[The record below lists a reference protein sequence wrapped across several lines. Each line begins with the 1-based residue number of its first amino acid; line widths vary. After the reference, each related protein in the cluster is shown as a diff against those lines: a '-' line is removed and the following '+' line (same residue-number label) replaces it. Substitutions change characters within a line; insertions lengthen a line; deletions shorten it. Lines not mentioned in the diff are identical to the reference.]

1 MKINFL
7 VNQNNICMKD
17 NIVDEECSM
26 NSSSLCSSLEQNID
40 LNELVGSELLSL
52 KTSSKL

>member
-7 VNQNNICMKD
+7 ANQNNICMKD

-26 NSSSLCSSLEQNID
+26 SSSSLCSSLEQNID
-40 LNELVGSELLSL
+40 LNGLVGSELLSL